1 MYEQCSLTELSNATG
16 ISKGVL
22 SRYMNGKEVP
32 NPMHVAKIANELAVS
47 FDDLVDLG
55 DCFDWYLK
63 HKKDEVIKH
72 ENGYAYLEAFV
83 Y

>member
-1 MYEQCSLTELSNATG
+1 MSMPREKCLDLFSKTLRGTMMYEQCSLTELSNATG

-55 DCFDWYLK
+55 DCFD
-63 HKKDEVIKH
+63 
-72 ENGYAYLEAFV
+72 
-83 Y
+83 